1 MNNDLLPKA
10 YRYLIWAIVA
20 AIFAL
25 IGLTGYIAIQVASID
40 KEMFQLL
47 TTMFKLESRIKNHEL

>member
-40 KEMFQLL
+40 KEMFQLR
-47 TTMFKLESRIKNHEL
+47 TTMFK